1 MNESLFDPNTFLEQT
16 VTGAMDTKYP
26 VIPAGEYP
34 AISKSIAARK
44 MQNKDPTK
52 GAYTVLDIVWSIDDA
67 GVKEAT
73 KLETPTCRQSVFLDL
88 DAEGKLDTSETKNVQ
103 LGRLREAL
111 GLNKP
116 EDVFSF
122 SQLVGQPA
130 LVRIEHS
137 PNPTDAENPYSNVT
151 KVAQV

>member
-1 MNESLFDPNTFLEQT
+1 MNESLFDPTTFLEQT

-34 AISKSIAARK
+34 AISKSLDARK
-44 MQNKDPTK
+44 MPNADPTK
-52 GAYTVLDIVWSIDDA
+52 GPYTVLDIVWGIDDA

-73 KLETPTCRQSVFLDL
+73 KLENPTCRQSVFLDL
-88 DAEGKLDTSETKNVQ
+88 NAEGKLDTAETKNVQ

-116 EDVFSF
+116 NEIFSF
-122 SQLVGQPA
+122 AQLLGQPA

-137 PNPTDAENPYSNVT
+137 PNPKDPENPYSNVT

>member
-1 MNESLFDPNTFLEQT
+1 MNDSLFDPNTFLEQT

-44 MQNKDPTK
+44 MPNADPTK
-52 GAYTVLDIVWSIDDA
+52 GAYTVLDIVWAIDDA

-73 KLETPTCRQSVFLDL
+73 KLENPTCRQSVFLDL
-88 DAEGKLDTSETKNVQ
+88 VYSEAEGKEVLDTSATKNVQ

-116 EDVFSF
+116 DEVFSF
-122 SQLVGQPA
+122 SQLVF
-130 LVRIEHS
+130 I
-137 PNPTDAENPYSNVT
+137 
-151 KVAQV
+151 